1 MMDDSDIYSTT
12 FDKDEIEMC
21 LHCEKETCNGY
32 CEKFPGGTVSR
43 GFTGI
48 GKRIYCPEKD
58 EYYESIKE
66 AAIAN
71 GIKRPTSI
79 SAVIHNRCRTANG
92 LHFKLA

>member
-12 FDKDEIEMC
+12 FNKAEIDIC
-21 LHCEKETCNGY
+21 LHCEEETCNGY
-32 CEKFPGGTVSR
+32 CKKFPGGTASR

-58 EYYESIKE
+58 EYYESIRE

-71 GIKRPTSI
+71 DIKWPTSI
-79 SAVIHNRCRTANG
+79 SAVIHNRCNTANG

>member
-12 FDKDEIEMC
+12 FNKDEIAMC
-21 LHCEKETCNGY
+21 LNCEEETCNGY
-32 CEKFPGGTVSR
+32 CKKFPGGTVSR

-48 GKRIYCPEKD
+48 GKRIYCPEKND
-58 EYYESIKE
+58 YYESIKE

-71 GIKRPTSI
+71 GVKWPTSI
-79 SAVIHNRCRTANG
+79 SAVIHNRCSTANG